1 MYLILC
7 SIGEIK
13 CFWIIKA
20 YKNGYLEKMVKKTE
34 KVHIFLTNWGK
45 KVSVEENVFTSPYPQ
60 IRRVGKLIS
69 NDSTI
74 IPYSFCIETS

>member
-45 KVSVEENVFTSPYPQ
+45 KVSVEENVFM
-60 IRRVGKLIS
+60 
-69 NDSTI
+69 
-74 IPYSFCIETS
+74 